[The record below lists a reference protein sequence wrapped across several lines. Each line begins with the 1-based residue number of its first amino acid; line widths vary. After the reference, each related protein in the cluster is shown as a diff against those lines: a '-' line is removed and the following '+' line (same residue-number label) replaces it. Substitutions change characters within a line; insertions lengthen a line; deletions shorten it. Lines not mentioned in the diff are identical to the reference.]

1 MDFPPFFIQKQYVIM
16 AENKTKATTKSV
28 PEFLE
33 QMEDPKR
40 KADCL
45 TIAALME
52 RLSGSKPKM
61 WGDSIVG
68 FGDYHY
74 KYASGREGDWFQVG
88 FSPRKQ
94 NLTIYV
100 MGYLEL
106 YTDLMEGLGKYKHG
120 KGCLYIKTLEDV
132 DMGVLEKLI
141 STSIE
146 RLKDT

>member
-1 MDFPPFFIQKQYVIM
+1 M

-33 QMEDPKR
+33 QIQDPER

-52 RLSGSKPKM
+52 GLSGSKPKM

-74 KYASGREGDWFQVG
+74 KYASGREGDWFLVG

-100 MGYLEL
+100 MGYLEF
-106 YTDLMEGLGKYKHG
+106 YTDLLEGLGKYKHG
-120 KGCLYIKTLEDV
+120 KGCLYINKLEDI
-132 DMGVLEKLI
+132 DMHVLEELI

-146 RLKDT
+146 RLKAN

>member
-1 MDFPPFFIQKQYVIM
+1 M
-16 AENKTKATTKSV
+16 AENKTKPTTKSV

-33 QMEDPKR
+33 QIEDPKR

-52 RLSGSKPKM
+52 KLSGSKPKM

-74 KYASGREGDWFQVG
+74 KYASGREGDWFLVG

-94 NLTIYV
+94 NLTLYI
-100 MGYLEL
+100 MGYLEF
-106 YTDLMEGLGKYKHG
+106 YTDVLEGLGKFKHG
-120 KGCLYIKTLEDV
+120 KGCLYIKNLEDI
-132 DMGVLEKLI
+132 DMDVLETLI
-141 STSIE
+141 FTSIK
-146 RLKDT
+146 RLKKT